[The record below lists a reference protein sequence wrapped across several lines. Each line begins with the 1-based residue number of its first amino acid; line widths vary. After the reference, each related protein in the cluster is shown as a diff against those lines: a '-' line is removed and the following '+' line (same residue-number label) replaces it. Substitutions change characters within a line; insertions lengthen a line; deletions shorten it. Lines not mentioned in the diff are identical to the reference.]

1 MAGELSGY
9 FVKQVGRNRGKP
21 RIWLEH
27 QELAT
32 AGFKPG
38 DRYEVRMKDG
48 SVILSANPD
57 GSRVVSAKPARRE
70 GDAPVPVIDLN
81 SEKLLALFA
90 GMAAVRL
97 VQFDGQIHLMPLAAE
112 LRKKERTSRLLRKL
126 ENDEPLSVGSLSHGA
141 GFMTHSLHEGL
152 QRAGLSTRLAFAND
166 IRPEL
171 LQHASQRNDAWSPD
185 TIPLAA
191 PMQELAFDHAAMARL
206 PRVEIAEA
214 GIPCSGQSKSGRAKL
229 GLSVPEAHPEVGH
242 LIVAALVIIARV
254 NPAIVLLECVPQFAS
269 SGSAAILRSQ
279 LRDLGY
285 NTHETV
291 LNGRDFNALEARERW
306 FMAAVT
312 DGMHFDWEML
322 QYPEKRTTRLSDVLD
337 DIPDNSPLW
346 SEMAGLKAK
355 QARDIAAG
363 KGFLMQIFRPEDARI
378 ATVTK
383 GYARVR
389 STDPKIAHPTNP
401 DLLRQLTPAEHSRIK
416 QHPPRLIEGL
426 ANTIAHEVLGQ
437 SVVRDPIVA
446 MGEAFGRS
454 IYALASGEQPP
465 SAAALFEAVADQI
478 KSTASLT
485 VSELRQ
491 PLANVKYVGPIT
503 VLELGSAIQD
513 IGNGVGIVHRASAV
527 QGARLGE
534 LVTVQYPSTRAAP
547 TVKRHDTPAPDVS
560 EPLRARL
567 RVEAQATFDFAPEP
581 ETSSPIQ
588 RAPRLG

>member
-70 GDAPVPVIDLN
+70 GDAAVPVIDLN

-337 DIPDNSPLW
+337 DIPDDSPLW
-346 SEMAGLKAK
+346 SEMTGLKAK

-363 KGFLMQIFRPEDARI
+363 KGFLMQIFRPEDSRI

-465 SAAALFEAVADQI
+465 SAASLFEAVADQI

-491 PLANVKYVGPIT
+491 PLANVKYVGPIA

-527 QGARLGE
+527 QDARLGE
-534 LVTVQYPSTRAAP
+534 LLTVQYPSTRAAP
-547 TVKRHDTPAPDVS
+547 IVKRHDAPAPDVS

-581 ETSSPIQ
+581 ETTSPVQ

>member
-171 LQHASQRNDAWSPD
+171 LQHASQRNEAWSPD

-337 DIPDNSPLW
+337 DIPDDSPLW

-363 KGFLMQIFRPEDARI
+363 KGFLMQIFRPEDSRI

-478 KSTASLT
+478 KSTAALT

-547 TVKRHDTPAPDVS
+547 TVKRHDTPAADVS

-567 RVEAQATFDFAPEP
+567 RSEAQATFDFAPEP
-581 ETSSPIQ
+581 ETSSPVQ

>member
-141 GFMTHSLHEGL
+141 GFMTHSLHEGM

-285 NTHETV
+285 DTHETV

-337 DIPDNSPLW
+337 DIPDDSPLW

-355 QARDIAAG
+355 QERDIAAG

-378 ATVTK
+378 ATLTK

-491 PLANVKYVGPIT
+491 PLANVKYVGPIA

-527 QGARLGE
+527 QDARLGE
-534 LVTVQYPSTRAAP
+534 LLTVQYPSTRAAP
-547 TVKRHDTPAPDVS
+547 IVKRHDAPAPDVS

-581 ETSSPIQ
+581 ETTSPVQ

>member
-70 GDAPVPVIDLN
+70 GDAAVPVIDLN

-126 ENDEPLSVGSLSHGA
+126 ENDEPLSLGSLSHGA

-171 LQHASQRNDAWSPD
+171 LQHASQRNEAWSPD

-337 DIPDNSPLW
+337 DIPDDSPLW

-363 KGFLMQIFRPEDARI
+363 KGFLMQIFRPEDSRI

-491 PLANVKYVGPIT
+491 PLANVKYVGPIA

-527 QGARLGE
+527 QDARLGE
-534 LVTVQYPSTRAAP
+534 LLTVQYPSTRAAP
-547 TVKRHDTPAPDVS
+547 IVKRHDAPAPDVS

-581 ETSSPIQ
+581 ETSSPVQ